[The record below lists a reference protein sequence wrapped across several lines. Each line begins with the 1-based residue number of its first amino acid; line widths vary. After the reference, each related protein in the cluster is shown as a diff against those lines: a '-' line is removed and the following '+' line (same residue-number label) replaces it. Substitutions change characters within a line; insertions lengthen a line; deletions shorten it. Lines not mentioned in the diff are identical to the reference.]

1 MIVELPVFTGGA
13 KVIVACVLLA
23 VAVTLVGASGTPAGV
38 TELDAVDVALIPNA
52 FVAVTVNVYV
62 VPLFNPV
69 TVIGLPV
76 ELAAN
81 PPTFEVAV

>member
-1 MIVELPVFTGGA
+1 VIVELPVFTGGA

-52 FVAVTVNVYV
+52 FVASR
-62 VPLFNPV
+62 
-69 TVIGLPV
+69 
-76 ELAAN
+76 
-81 PPTFEVAV
+81 

>member
-1 MIVELPVFTGGA
+1 VIVELPVFTGGV

-38 TELDAVDVALIPNA
+38 TEFDAVDVALVPIA
-52 FVAVTVNVYV
+52 FVAVIVNVYA
-62 VPLFNPV
+62 VPFVNPV

-76 ELAAN
+76 ELAVN
-81 PPTFEVAV
+81 PPTFDVAV